1 MNRKIRSGIVA
12 LAAAIFALAIVI
24 APTRAMALDGDG
36 TVYSED
42 GILVYVEDDGAGL
55 IKQEL
60 TVNVNVDGEQ
70 VGSTTLTGLSQA
82 SVTMRVSVAGYT
94 VESIDCSDMLTMT
107 SAGNGV
113 YDVGFGKGGSSSYT
127 ATINLVRTM
136 NDIEISDGETV
147 YGTFSWSKPNA
158 TDFGWERN
166 VTVRVNGVEE
176 YTTTISTPRIL
187 ENTTANDQFWF
198 TPNAALFNTGDV
210 EFDRLTLDAN
220 ANKDLVIDL
229 TTCCPCGSD
238 VCSCPGGADCTC
250 DEGCECDLCAG
261 NLGEDRIATPYGV
274 LGYMAD
280 EEGGYNLTVELYVNG
295 EFAEEHVLPRIQNT
309 RNGNLTFEPAS
320 GYYYFV
326 GENSY
331 DFITNPG
338 TLGTWD
344 QASGYLE
351 FSGQTQAE
359 KDYPNVLKVYLWTFN
374 NHVNLDVD
382 RLDWVP
388 AGEYN
393 PIHVVT
399 GYTISFDA
407 FDPQTNATRTFTYE
421 ATSFSGT
428 QRQIVP
434 TNTKVTLRAMCTPG
448 YEASEWYT
456 EEPSSINSQLIGN
469 EGGEVGRTR
478 DTATGDEA
486 YLTVNANAL
495 TDVQVWIGA
504 TRAAT
509 APTPDEVVE
518 IVGENGLLVDCVNQ
532 YAGHGDRT
540 YSLKADTLSIG
551 EPTENNTKVE
561 VSVTTTDQYV
571 ADYVVDMGGENHW
584 LDPEPQTL
592 TFTLEHDGTSWKV
605 ADGETPVKLTV
616 NCDAEPAPEPP
627 TTDDVEA
634 LLANNAVSITCVND
648 EVEHESATYG
658 PMDYSYWIGQV
669 TGDAESGYECLV
681 TFASDKYVAAYD
693 ETTGADHA
701 LAEGEQAQKAI
712 KFVWDAEN
720 SAWAVDADANPVNFD
735 VVCETPAPEQPDLPG
750 IDDLPTI
757 FGTQGAVL
765 IDCVNT
771 DLSPAHDDA
780 TYDIK
785 AATYGWENYGADDNG
800 QYTVDLR
807 VSPYAYVVDYN
818 AANGAHALTTD
829 SADSKVITLA
839 YDAED
844 QAWKIAEGQ
853 PQQFAFEV
861 ICETPQPE
869 EPAVPKLPTD
879 DELQQI
885 FADGLVSV
893 ECTTE
898 GVGHE
903 LKTYKPIAEGGYAFG
918 EVEGNV
924 EDGATVEMTVFPQA
938 YVGAYE
944 ADYDNI
950 PHALNGGQ
958 SAAAVRLTYADG
970 AWSVAEDF
978 APIAYTVFCTTC
990 PVDSTPDAPT
1000 IDEVNDLFVDG
1011 AVKVTCV
1018 NEESGHGSE
1027 SYELKNGYVTI
1038 GNVYG
1043 SEAEG
1048 WKVDVTAAPGQYV
1061 LDFQTAKGVH
1071 HTLSPEDQGAQTVT
1085 LNFTEDGWALPT
1097 ADAQFEF
1104 TVVCADEAGDNTG
1117 DNTGDNSGD
1126 NGGDTGNE
1134 NGGNGGSDNV
1144 DGTETADGSN
1154 LPGTGDATSVGIAV
1168 AFALGGAA
1176 LAGTAFVARRRQQ

>member
-60 TVNVNVDGEQ
+60 TVNVNVDGKR
-70 VGSTTLTGLSQA
+70 VGTTTLTGLSQA
-82 SVTMRVSVAGYT
+82 SVTMRISVAGYT

-113 YDVGFGKGGSSSYT
+113 YDVGFGKGGSNSYT
-127 ATINLVRTM
+127 ATVNLVRTM
-136 NDIEISDGETV
+136 NDIEISDGKTV
-147 YGTFSWSKPNA
+147 YGTFSWSKPDA

-166 VTVRVNGVEE
+166 VTVRVNGTEE
-176 YTTTISTPRIL
+176 HTTTISTPRIL
-187 ENTTANDQFWF
+187 KNTTANDQFWF

-220 ANKDLVIDL
+220 VNRDLVIDL

-238 VCSCPGGADCTC
+238 VWSCPGGADCTC
-250 DEGCECDLCAG
+250 VEGCECDLCAG
-261 NLGEDRIATPYGV
+261 NLGENRIATPYGV

-351 FSGQTQAE
+351 FGGQTQAE

-393 PIHVVT
+393 PINVVT

-407 FDPQTNATRTFTYE
+407 FDPQTNSTRTFTYE
-421 ATSFSGT
+421 ATSFSGA

-434 TNTKVTLRAMCTPG
+434 TNTKVTLKAMCTPG

-532 YAGHGDRT
+532 YADHGDKT
-540 YSLKADTLSIG
+540 YSLKANTLSIG

-584 LDPEPQTL
+584 LDPESQTL
-592 TFTLEHDGTSWKV
+592 TFTLEHDGTGWKV
-605 ADGETPVKLTV
+605 ADGEIPVKLTV
-616 NCDAEPAPEPP
+616 NCDAEPAPEGPGV
-627 TTDDVEA
+627 DRLAELLDVT
-634 LLANNAVSITCVND
+634 VTCTN
-648 EVEHESATYG
+648 E
-658 PMDYSYWIGQV
+658 
-669 TGDAESGYECLV
+669 
-681 TFASDKYVAAYD
+681 
-693 ETTGADHA
+693 GADHGNNEVVKF
-701 LAEGEQAQKAI
+701 EGLLPYSYEIGKVDGNAADGYTCDVTIKNTEYVTSYSSEEYTGVGHKLDENEQAEKTVALT
-712 KFVWDAEN
+712 WDAEN
-720 SAWAVDADANPVNFD
+720 EEWNLADGATAPVTVNFD
-735 VVCETPAPEQPDLPG
+735 VVCETPVPDLPDTAEEISG
-750 IDDLPTI
+750 LFEKRP
-757 FGTQGAVL
+757 VV
-765 IDCVNT
+765 IDCVNREIGPQHKDGEY
-771 DLSPAHDDA
+771 DL
-780 TYDIK
+780 K
-785 AATYGWENYGADDNG
+785 AGTYGWENFDNANG
-800 QYTVDLR
+800 VYSADLR
-807 VSPYAYVVDYN
+807 VHPTSYVSAYN
-818 AANGAHALTTD
+818 ETNPGHQLTDDGPASQTIHF
-829 SADSKVITLA
+829 V
-839 YDAED
+839 YDAE
-844 QAWKIAEGQ
+844 AKEWKIPEDQ
-853 PQQFAFEV
+853 PEQFRFEV
-861 ICETPQPE
+861 ECATPVPEQPE
-869 EPAVPKLPTD
+869 LPTEEVLG
-879 DELQQI
+879 EL
-885 FADGLVSV
+885 FADALVTV
-893 ECTTE
+893 DCTTE
-898 GVGHE
+898 GVEHNLE
-903 LKTYKPIAEGGYAFG
+903 TFAPIAEGGYAFG
-918 EVEGNV
+918 TIDGDVEA
-924 EDGATVEMTVFPQA
+924 GATVEMTVFPEA

-944 ADYDNI
+944 ARCDNV
-950 PHALNGGQ
+950 PHALNESQ
-958 SAAAVRLTYADG
+958 TSQTVTLTYLDG
-970 AWSVAEDF
+970 EWSAPDGF
-978 APIAYTVFCTTC
+978 TPIAYTVFCTSC
-990 PVDSTPDAPT
+990 PVDNTPDAPT
-1000 IDEVNDLFVDG
+1000 VPEVDELFVSG

-1018 NEESGHGSE
+1018 NDKTDHGSE
-1027 SYELKNGYVTI
+1027 TYGLKSGYATV
-1038 GNVYG
+1038 GAVYG
-1043 SEAEG
+1043 NETDG
-1048 WKVDVTAAPGQYV
+1048 WKVDVTVTPYGYV
-1061 LDFQTAKGVH
+1061 YDFQTAKGVH
-1071 HTLSPEDQGAQTVT
+1071 HTLSPEDQGELTMT
-1085 LNFTEDGWALPT
+1085 LSYVDGEWTLPT
-1097 ADAQFEF
+1097 EDAQFAY
-1104 TVVCADEAGDNTG
+1104 TVVCADESPTPGKPSDSGDNTGGDKGGNTG
-1117 DNTGDNSGD
+1117 DNTGNNTGENNSGKLPST
-1126 NGGDTGNE
+1126 GDTTN
-1134 NGGNGGSDNV
+1134 
-1144 DGTETADGSN
+1144 
-1154 LPGTGDATSVGIAV
+1154 TGVVAAV
-1168 AFALGGAA
+1168 AVAGVAVAGAA
-1176 LAGTAFVARRRQQ
+1176 LVAHRRRQ